1 MVRIYSKYFLINQP
15 KHVTHAADNFDKL
28 YEFAVQLIKAGKA
41 YVCGEP
47 KEMVNDKRAKGI
59 DSAFRDTS
67 VESNLRMFNNM
78 KLGMYKE
85 GEYVLR
91 LKVNFKSIAFKIW
104 Q

>member
-1 MVRIYSKYFLINQP
+1 
-15 KHVTHAADNFDKL
+15 
-28 YEFAVQLIKAGKA
+28 
-41 YVCGEP
+41 
-47 KEMVNDKRAKGI
+47 MVNDKRAKGI